1 MKVLKP
7 ESSLLKELLSV
18 IRNKNTPYYT
28 FRNKLERLG
37 ELLIYEALKELKLRE
52 VISVVSAPE
61 GIKRLE
67 KFTRLTII
75 TASVDERLNSNGYI
89 VPGLG
94 DAGDR
99 FCGTEKVEVVES
111 HGV

>member
-37 ELLIYEALKELKLRE
+37 ELLIYEALKEVNCSLLK
-52 VISVVSAPE
+52 
-61 GIKRLE
+61 
-67 KFTRLTII
+67 
-75 TASVDERLNSNGYI
+75 
-89 VPGLG
+89 
-94 DAGDR
+94 
-99 FCGTEKVEVVES
+99 
-111 HGV
+111 